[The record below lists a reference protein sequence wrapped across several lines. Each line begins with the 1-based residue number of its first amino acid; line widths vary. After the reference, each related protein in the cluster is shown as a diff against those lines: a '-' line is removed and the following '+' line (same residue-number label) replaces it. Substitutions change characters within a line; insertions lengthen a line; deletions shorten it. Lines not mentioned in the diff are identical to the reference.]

1 MNNEYLY
8 PYVDGVGGLRMV
20 DGVVRM
26 DLVVITEIE
35 GEQMKAQRVGGV
47 AMSINAAMKL
57 RDQLNTMVDELKG
70 KGIIQSSEK
79 MKSNK

>member
-35 GEQMKAQRVGGV
+35 GDQMKAQRVSGV
-47 AMSINAAMKL
+47 AMSLTAAVKL
-57 RDQLNTMVDELKG
+57 KDQLSVMLEELKN
-70 KGIIQSSEK
+70 KGMIQTEIK
-79 MKSNK
+79 KP

>member
-1 MNNEYLY
+1 MNYEHLY

-35 GEQMKAQRVGGV
+35 GSQMKAQRVSGV
-47 AMSINAAMKL
+47 AMSLTAAVKL
-57 RDQLNTMVDELKG
+57 RDQLSSMIDDLKV
-70 KGIIQSSEK
+70 KGVLQEAP
-79 MKSNK
+79 NK

>member
-8 PYVDGVGGLRMV
+8 SYVDGVGSLRMV

-35 GEQMKAQRVGGV
+35 GDQMKANRVSGL
-47 AMSINAAMKL
+47 AMSISAAVKL
-57 RDQLNTMVDELKG
+57 RDQLSSMVEDLKG
-70 KGIIQSSEK
+70 KGVIQST
-79 MKSNK
+79 KSS

>member
-35 GEQMKAQRVGGV
+35 GDQMKANRVGGL
-47 AMSINAAMKL
+47 AMSISAAVKL
-57 RDQLNTMVDELKG
+57 RDQLNAMVEELKG
-70 KGIIQSSEK
+70 KGVIQSAK
-79 MKSNK
+79 K

>member
-1 MNNEYLY
+1 MNNEHLY

-35 GEQMKAQRVGGV
+35 GDQMKAQRVSGV
-47 AMSINAAMKL
+47 AMSLTAAVKL
-57 RDQLNTMVDELKG
+57 RDQLSSMIDDLKV
-70 KGIIQSSEK
+70 KGVLQDAP
-79 MKSNK
+79 NKQ

>member
-8 PYVDGVGGLRMV
+8 SYVDGVGSLRMV

-35 GEQMKAQRVGGV
+35 GDQMKANRVSGL
-47 AMSINAAMKL
+47 AMSISAAVKL
-57 RDQLNTMVDELKG
+57 RDQLSSMVEDLKG
-70 KGIIQSSEK
+70 KGVIQSPEIVK
-79 MKSNK
+79 

>member
-1 MNNEYLY
+1 
-8 PYVDGVGGLRMV
+8 MV
-20 DGVVRM
+20 DGIVQM
-26 DLVVITEIE
+26 DLVVITKIE

-79 MKSNK
+79 KN

>member
-35 GEQMKAQRVGGV
+35 GDQMKAQRVSGV
-47 AMSINAAMKL
+47 AMSLTAAIKL
-57 RDQLNTMVDELKG
+57 RDQLSSMIEELKG
-70 KGIIQSSEK
+70 KGVIQAESK
-79 MKSNK
+79 KL

>member
-1 MNNEYLY
+1 MVL
-8 PYVDGVGGLRMV
+8 VGLRMA

-47 AMSINAAMKL
+47 AMSINAAVKL
-57 RDQLNTMVDELKG
+57 RDQLNAMVEELKG
-70 KGIIQSSEK
+70 KGVIQSNE
-79 MKSNK
+79 NKK

>member
-1 MNNEYLY
+1 MNNEHLY

-35 GEQMKAQRVGGV
+35 GDQMKAQRVSGV
-47 AMSINAAMKL
+47 AMSLTAAVKL
-57 RDQLNTMVDELKG
+57 RDQLSSMIDDLKT
-70 KGIIQSSEK
+70 KGVLQDAP
-79 MKSNK
+79 NKH

>member
-1 MNNEYLY
+1 MNNEHLY

-35 GEQMKAQRVGGV
+35 GDQMKAQRVSGV
-47 AMSINAAMKL
+47 AMSLTAAVKL
-57 RDQLNTMVDELKG
+57 RDQLSAMVEELKG
-70 KGIIQSSEK
+70 KGVIQAEAK
-79 MKSNK
+79 KP

>member
-1 MNNEYLY
+1 MNNEHLY

-35 GEQMKAQRVGGV
+35 GDQMKAQRVSGV
-47 AMSINAAMKL
+47 AMSLTAAVKL
-57 RDQLNTMVDELKG
+57 RDQLSSMIEELKG
-70 KGIIQSSEK
+70 KGVIQAEAK
-79 MKSNK
+79 KP

>member
-1 MNNEYLY
+1 MNNEHLY

-35 GEQMKAQRVGGV
+35 GDQMKAQRVSGV
-47 AMSINAAMKL
+47 AMSLTAAVKL
-57 RDQLNTMVDELKG
+57 RDQLSAMIDDLKT
-70 KGIIQSSEK
+70 KGVLQDAP
-79 MKSNK
+79 NKH

>member
-1 MNNEYLY
+1 MNNEHLY

-35 GEQMKAQRVGGV
+35 GDQMKAQRVSGV
-47 AMSINAAMKL
+47 AMSLTAALKL
-57 RDQLNTMVDELKG
+57 RDQLSAMVEELKG
-70 KGIIQSSEK
+70 KGVIQAEAK
-79 MKSNK
+79 KP